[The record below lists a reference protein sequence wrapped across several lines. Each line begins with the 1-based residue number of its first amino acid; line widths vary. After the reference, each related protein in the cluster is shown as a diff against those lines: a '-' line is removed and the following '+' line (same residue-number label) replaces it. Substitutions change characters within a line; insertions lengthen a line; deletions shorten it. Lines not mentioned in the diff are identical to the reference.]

1 MIRTKE
7 MEREGLEAV
16 ARLEQEIFPD
26 AWSVKGLEETFA
38 QKQALILGAWIEEA
52 LAGYVIFYHVLDEG
66 EIARIAAAPW
76 CRNQGVGS
84 ALLGELEERCRHL
97 GVGRFLL
104 EVREGNETARCFYV
118 SHGFKEDGRRKNF
131 YEDPVEDAVLM
142 SKELTR

>member
-7 MEREGLEAV
+7 MEREDLEAV

-84 ALLGELEERCRHL
+84 ALFGELEERCRHL
-97 GVGRFLL
+97 GVGRLLL
-104 EVREGNETARCFYV
+104 EVREGNETARCFYA

>member
-1 MIRTKE
+1 MIRAKE
-7 MEREGLEAV
+7 MEREVLEAV

-26 AWSVKGLEETFA
+26 AWSVKGLEETFS

-84 ALLGELEERCRHL
+84 ALLGELEERS
-97 GVGRFLL
+97 V
-104 EVREGNETARCFYV
+104 
-118 SHGFKEDGRRKNF
+118 
-131 YEDPVEDAVLM
+131 
-142 SKELTR
+142 

>member
-7 MEREGLEAV
+7 LEREDLEAV

-26 AWSVKGLEETFA
+26 AWSVKGLEETFS

-97 GVGRFLL
+97 GVGGSFWKSGKEMKRP
-104 EVREGNETARCFYV
+104 AV
-118 SHGFKEDGRRKNF
+118 S
-131 YEDPVEDAVLM
+131 M
-142 SKELTR
+142 